1 MPRHEEG
8 KSEPVEEIFKQ
19 YSTPIIIAVVIV
31 ALIAI
36 VTFLL
41 KDNGTVATAFQNL
54 LNNFIAKAG
63 LGG

>member
-1 MPRHEEG
+1 
-8 KSEPVEEIFKQ
+8 VEEIFKQ
-19 YSTPIIIAVVIV
+19 YGPMIIIVVAIV

-41 KDNGTVATAFQNL
+41 KDNGTVAGAFQNL